1 MAAVSASNTATNQ
14 MVELSFLLELEQI
27 SQVGRTLR
35 NDRDGDMVILYLIF
49 SAYERKKSE
58 QTNIT

>member
-58 QTNIT
+58 QPNIT